1 VVACLD
7 AQMVMTLYNLGF
19 GGFSV
24 LASAGVDAGTV
35 VRFSFRSPDGV
46 WSTQLTAE
54 SVHSRSDGGAPGSG
68 SRFVVGFKFMD
79 ADSPPVAASI
89 NALID
94 RATAVISF
102 S

>member
-1 VVACLD
+1 
-7 AQMVMTLYNLGF
+7 MVMTLDNLGS

-24 LASAGVDAGTV
+24 LAPAAVGVGAV
-35 VRFSFRSPDGV
+35 MRFKFSTPDGAWSTHLTAQAVHSRPDGV
-46 WSTQLTAE
+46 
-54 SVHSRSDGGAPGSG
+54 APSSE
-68 SRFVVGFKFMD
+68 SRFVVGFKFLNTES
-79 ADSPPVAASI
+79 ARIAACI